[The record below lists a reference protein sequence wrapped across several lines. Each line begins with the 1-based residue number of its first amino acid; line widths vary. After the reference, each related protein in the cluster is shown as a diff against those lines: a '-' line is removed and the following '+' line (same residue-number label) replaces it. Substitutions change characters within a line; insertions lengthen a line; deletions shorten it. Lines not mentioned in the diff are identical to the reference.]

1 MIWYFFDKDITN
13 KFQTNMVS
21 IQERDGREDWYWA
34 WFLTSYCHIQ
44 QWWRPHAEVSCF
56 YSYHY
61 ILCIYLSINNH
72 CLENATFDPLHRHC
86 SSENSITYW
95 GSFFPSSYIWGI
107 VLQIVKNEAREI
119 TRIKVSPHTPIVRKM
134 PERFGSN
141 V

>member
-1 MIWYFFDKDITN
+1 MIKLLVWSGTFWHRYCQQISDKHGQHTGN
-13 KFQTNMVS
+13 ANWRCKG
-21 IQERDGREDWYWA
+21 RDGREDWYWA
-34 WFLTSYCHIQ
+34 WFPTSYCHIQ
-44 QWWRPHAEVSCF
+44 QWWRPLAEVSCF

-95 GSFFPSSYIWGI
+95 WSFFPSSYIWGI
-107 VLQIVKNEAREI
+107 VLQIVINE
-119 TRIKVSPHTPIVRKM
+119 M
-134 PERFGSN
+134 PERFGST